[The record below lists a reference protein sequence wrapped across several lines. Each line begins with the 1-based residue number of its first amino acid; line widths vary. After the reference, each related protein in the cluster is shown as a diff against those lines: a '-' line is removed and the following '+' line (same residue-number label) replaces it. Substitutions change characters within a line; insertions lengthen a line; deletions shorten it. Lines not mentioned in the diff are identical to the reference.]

1 MQDDHA
7 VGGRQSPGERAAAA
21 LESMPRVRPVEPV
34 LAQQFTGILNGA
46 RRAANGFKQEG
57 AQVEGTKWEKLK
69 RQGFLMA
76 GHMLNA
82 EAVSRQG
89 DGKQNS
95 PGKQGTFPS
104 DETEVSD
111 AAGAAAAGGRRLPI
125 LRLGSMLLADND
137 ATEFVNE
144 LAEFI
149 GQGRNFGSAWHL
161 EILLSSEQ
169 LSQTRLLIDCDETRL
184 RLRFICANLGAHQL
198 LEKNIAL
205 LQGMLSALSM
215 RPVLLEIAAVAD
227 AGAESGIKGP
237 A

>member
-46 RRAANGFKQEG
+46 RRSANGLQQEG
-57 AQVEGTKWEKLK
+57 AQVEGPKWDKLK
-69 RQGFLMA
+69 QQGFMMA
-76 GHMLNA
+76 GHMLDA
-82 EAVSRQG
+82 EAVSRQR
-89 DGKQNS
+89 DGKQNN

-104 DETEVSD
+104 DETEASD
-111 AAGAAAAGGRRLPI
+111 AAGAAPAGGRRLPI

-137 ATEFVNE
+137 AAEFANE

-184 RLRFICANLGAHQL
+184 RLRFVCADLGACHL
-198 LEKNIAL
+198 LEKNIAR
-205 LQGMLSALSM
+205 LQGRLSALSM
-215 RPVLLEIAAVAD
+215 RPVLLEIGAVAD
-227 AGAESGIKGP
+227 AGAESGVKGP